1 MLRDQV
7 DAAKMQIE
15 SVASK
20 IQDLTQGSVDTS
32 NAIEDLK
39 VQLTSTE
46 AERDQM
52 TKEAAEAR

>member
-46 AERDQM
+46 AERDQK